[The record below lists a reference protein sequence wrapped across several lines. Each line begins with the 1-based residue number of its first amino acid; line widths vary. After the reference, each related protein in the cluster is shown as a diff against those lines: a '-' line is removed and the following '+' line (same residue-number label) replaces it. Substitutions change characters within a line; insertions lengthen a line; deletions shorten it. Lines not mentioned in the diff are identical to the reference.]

1 MIINKLQEQLN
12 KLLFQ
17 QFKIINNNL
26 IYNKFN
32 IKFKKRISI
41 KILYNQNKLINK
53 MKIYNNNNNKIKI
66 ILIVKLIHK

>member
-17 QFKIINNNL
+17 QFKIINNKL
-26 IYNKFN
+26 IYNNLKKIFN
-32 IKFKKRISI
+32 KKKSI

>member
-26 IYNKFN
+26 IYNNLKKIFN
-32 IKFKKRISI
+32 KKKSI